1 MSGGD
6 ADKENPMPSTRQ
18 FPYNDGS
25 VLVIFGFDHGDE
37 FQVAH
42 GKPSRTYRTAKGAA
56 KSAAAWV
63 AAERAR
69 L

>member
-1 MSGGD
+1 
-6 ADKENPMPSTRQ
+6 MPTTRQ

-25 VLVIFGFDHGDE
+25 VLVIFGFGHGDE

-63 AAERAR
+63 AEQASR
-69 L
+69 